1 MNAFSRGTEAK
12 SEIGI
17 SKLETNSNFQLPNF
31 RNSVIDHVLNFV
43 VRSFGFV
50 SDFACLPQAGI
61 SCFGFAPCPSYDFRK
76 HGLTQSWTTM
86 RTSHV

>member
-50 SDFACLPQAGI
+50 SDLPLVPA
-61 SCFGFAPCPSYDFRK
+61 
-76 HGLTQSWTTM
+76 TTLENTDTPN
-86 RTSHV
+86 RGQR